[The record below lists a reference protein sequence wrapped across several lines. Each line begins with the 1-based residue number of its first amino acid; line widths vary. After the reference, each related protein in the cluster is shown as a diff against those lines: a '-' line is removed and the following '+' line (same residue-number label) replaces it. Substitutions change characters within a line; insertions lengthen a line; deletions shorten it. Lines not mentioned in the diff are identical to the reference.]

1 MERAVL
7 TKEDIK
13 NAINKFDFGDDI
25 ILSGYRFSNDSY
37 NALFYELKIRYDNLF
52 DVKFNGSGTYID
64 NTVFVIFYKCH
75 FEKDIN
81 VPVGKADFV
90 NSFCTLSISTI
101 YMNDCIFDAFP
112 MVCPE
117 EGEFIGYKSL
127 LISNKKYRYGSNTN
141 SHVIGKILIPADAK
155 RSSAFSK
162 KCRCSKAKLL
172 ELYSLDD
179 MKPFVLGRGDTL
191 HSEYATYFTYE
202 IGKEVCS
209 DSWDDN
215 RWNEC
220 SNGIHF
226 FMNYNEAVEY
236 ANFYK

>member
-13 NAINKFDFGDDI
+13 DAINKFDFGDDI
-25 ILSGYRFSNDSY
+25 IFSGYRFSNDSY

-52 DVKFNGSGTYID
+52 NVKFNGNGMYSE
-64 NTVFVIFYKCH
+64 NTVYVSFYNCH
-75 FEKDIN
+75 FEKDIS
-81 VPVGKADFV
+81 VPVGKVDFV

-127 LISNKKYRYGSNTN
+127 LVSNKKYRYGSNKN
-141 SHVIGKILIPADAK
+141 AHVIGKLLIPADAK
-155 RSSAFSK
+155 RSSAFTK

-179 MKPFVLGRGDTL
+179 MRPFVLGRGDIL

-236 ANFYK
+236 ANFYN